1 VVDRL
6 VTFSGPPE
14 LIPRVNYWSRVGNK
28 MYMLLA
34 EAEHVDNFDNLYDV
48 MNAIHWKKYFK
59 KAFPI
64 VVQATSLRSELTAI
78 PTIQKIG
85 KKAIINSLTDNS

>member
-1 VVDRL
+1 
-6 VTFSGPPE
+6 
-14 LIPRVNYWSRVGNK
+14 
-28 MYMLLA
+28 
-34 EAEHVDNFDNLYDV
+34 
-48 MNAIHWKKYFK
+48 MNAIFWKKYFK